1 MNFLIKVVLIAVLF
15 SFTLVSSSQ
24 DTSSVLLKELKGE
37 YQGKTRKG
45 LANGKGEAKGID
57 TYKGNFKNG
66 LPHGVGR
73 YVWSTGEIY
82 VGEWYKGK
90 PSGQGTYIFKTENGD
105 SSLVG
110 VWKDGV
116 FIGLPSKAPI
126 VNRYYNVDSFTFRNN
141 EGPLNRVLIDFTQNG
156 NLNTRIENLMLTTS
170 NGTRTSS
177 GQLVGFQNIT
187 FPVTITARYD
197 TYNKMGTQK
206 INAFIEFTIYEK
218 GDWLVIVKN

>member
-1 MNFLIKVVLIAVLF
+1 MNSLIKVIIIAVLL
-15 SFTLVSSSQ
+15 SFTLVSNSQ
-24 DTSSVLLKELKGE
+24 DTSSVILKELKGE

-45 LANGKGEAKGID
+45 LANGKGEAKGLD
-57 TYKGNFKNG
+57 TYKGNFKKG

-90 PSGQGTYIFKTENGD
+90 PSGEGTYIFKTESGD

-116 FIGLPSKAPI
+116 YMGVSSKAPV
-126 VNRYYNVDSFTFRNN
+126 VNRYYNVDNFTFRNN
-141 EGPLNRVLIDFTQNG
+141 EGSLNRVLINFTQNG
-156 NLNTRIENLMLTTS
+156 TINTRIENLMLTTS

-177 GQLVGFQNIT
+177 GQLVGYDNIT

-206 INAFIEFTIYEK
+206 VNAFIEFTIYEK
-218 GDWLVIVKN
+218 GDWVVVVKN